1 MKIKLEIAK
10 GGASL
15 YTGNYEIDNAESF
28 GKACSDAWQQLQ
40 RAQLNRE
47 TSIGALMEHVNDS
60 VLDQLKGLS
69 ITVTSA

>member
-10 GGASL
+10 AGTSL
-15 YTGNYEIDNAESF
+15 YAGSYEIEDAESF

-60 VLDQLKGLS
+60 VLDQLDGSS
-69 ITVTSA
+69 ITVSSV